1 MSWDFN
7 FKIDDRDVVEN
18 ESQEFS
24 FKPFEGKPFY
34 IWTKEHQKVTGIH
47 NCCFTHMVGLPRG
60 REDDLEKPWVEH
72 HKKTYDQLFND
83 KLKDTKKRRHIRVK
97 KATGL
102 AFSEFGIY
110 LMCWLPTAYPQI
122 YKNKQMCIITGP
134 NLDLATKLI
143 RRIRTVFNRNHN
155 VDLHG
160 KETRIVLNGCEIQ
173 AYPAGNLSSYRSLT
187 NPKFIL
193 LDEADFFGEKKKDDM
208 WEVRYVT
215 ERYIGKSNPYILM
228 VSTPNRPGFL
238 YEIMDNEDQD
248 KSQYQLLEFNY
259 EWGLPPKSNIF
270 NKEIIDN
277 MMNTFTFEREY
288 NLKYLGEV
296 GNVFSEIK
304 IKRAIELGRLYDLP
318 DPQVNLSKGIPINRM
333 THHYVGIDPGFGSS
347 RSAVTVVE
355 WMPEFAILRVV
366 FHNEFDR
373 ANPEK
378 IADLAFS
385 FNRMYGNC
393 WYYVD
398 GANRG
403 FVAELK
409 TRFGEDLDWEK
420 EDIDED
426 VVKVIPVNFA
436 THHKELLSHLHV
448 LVNKELVAI
457 PERYNFIT
465 TAMSTAIAKEYQ
477 LDKTKTSYDD
487 SLDSLRLST
496 YGLRAKNQ

>member
-1 MSWDFN
+1 MSWTSAFD
-7 FKIDDRDVVEN
+7 FKINPKDVVEN
-18 ESQEFS
+18 ESQEFDFS
-24 FKPFEGKPFY
+24 IFKGKPFY
-34 IWTKEHQKVTGIH
+34 CWDKNLFGLHD
-47 NCCFTHMVGLPRG
+47 CCFSHIVGLPTG
-60 REDDLEKPWVEH
+60 RFDDKEKPWWDH
-72 HKKTYDQLFND
+72 HKITIDRMTDDNYHDS
-83 KLKDTKKRRHIRVK
+83 KKRRHIRVK

-110 LMCWLPTAYPQI
+110 YMCYLALRNNDYM
-122 YKNKQMCIITGP
+122 NKQMCIITGP

-143 RRIRTVFNRNHN
+143 RRIRTVFNRHHN

-228 VSTPNRPGFL
+228 ISTPNRPGFL
-238 YEIMDNEDQD
+238 YEIMDNEDQEN
-248 KSQYQLLEFNY
+248 SLYQLLEFNW
-259 EWGLPPKSNIF
+259 EWGVPPKADIF
-270 NKEIIDN
+270 TWDFINN
-277 MMNTFTFEREY
+277 NRNSFTFEREY

-304 IKRAIELGRLYDLP
+304 IKRAIELGAFYDFP
-318 DPQVNLSKGIPINRM
+318 DQNVKGGRGFPLNRY
-333 THHYVGIDPGFGSS
+333 THHFVGIDPGFGSS
-347 RSAVTVVE
+347 RSAVTVLE
-355 WMPEFAILRVV
+355 WMEEYQMLRVIY
-366 FHNEFDR
+366 HNEFDR

-378 IADLAFS
+378 IADMVFS
-385 FNRMYGNC
+385 FNRLYGNC

-403 FVAELK
+403 FVTELK
-409 TRFGEDLDWEK
+409 VRFGEDTEWEK
-420 EDIDED
+420 EDIDEN

-436 THHKELLSHLHV
+436 THHKELLAHLHV
-448 LVNKELVAI
+448 LVNKELIAI
-457 PERYNFIT
+457 PERFNFIT

-487 SLDSLRLST
+487 SLDSLRLAAF
-496 YGLRAKNQ
+496 GLRAKNQ

>member
-7 FKIDDRDVVEN
+7 FKINNKDVVEN
-18 ESQEFS
+18 ESQEFDFSS
-24 FKPFEGKPFY
+24 FKGKPFFC
-34 IWTKEHQKVTGIH
+34 WEQDKRGIH
-47 NCCFTHMVGLPRG
+47 SCCFTHMVGLPTG
-60 REDDLEKPWVEH
+60 RQDDKEKPWWPH
-72 HKKTYDQLFND
+72 HKITFDQLFDD
-83 KLKDTKKRRHIRVK
+83 KFHDRKKRRHIRVK

-110 LMCWLPTAYPQI
+110 LMCWLALRNDDYI
-122 YKNKQMCIITGP
+122 NKQMCIITGP

-143 RRIRTVFNRNHN
+143 RRIRTVFNRHHN
-155 VDLHG
+155 IDLHG
-160 KETRIVLNGCEIQ
+160 KETRLVLNGCEIQ

-238 YEIMDNEDQD
+238 YEIMDNEDQV
-248 KSQYQLLEFNY
+248 KSIYQLLEFNY
-259 EWGLPPKSNIF
+259 EWGLPPKSEVFDPQIIED
-270 NKEIIDN
+270 NK
-277 MMNTFTFEREY
+277 NTFTFEREY

-304 IKRAIELGRLYDLP
+304 IKRAIELGLLYDVP
-318 DPQVNLSKGIPINRM
+318 DPLTGKGIPINRY
-333 THHYVGIDPGFGSS
+333 THHYVGVDPGFGSS
-347 RSAVTVVE
+347 RTAVTVLE
-355 WMPEFAILRVV
+355 WLADHAMLRTIY
-366 FHNEFDR
+366 HNEFDR

-378 IADLAFS
+378 IADLVFS
-385 FNRMYGNC
+385 FNRIYGNC

-398 GANRG
+398 GSNAG
-403 FVAELK
+403 FVRELK
-409 TRFGEDLDWEK
+409 ARFGEDTQWEK
-420 EDIDED
+420 EDIDEN

-436 THHKELLSHLHV
+436 THHKELLAHLHV
-448 LVNKELVAI
+448 LVNKELIAI
-457 PERYNFIT
+457 PERFHFIT

-477 LDKTKTSYDD
+477 LDKVKTSYDD
-487 SLDSLRLST
+487 SIDSLRLAA
-496 YGLRAKNQ
+496 YGIKLKNQ